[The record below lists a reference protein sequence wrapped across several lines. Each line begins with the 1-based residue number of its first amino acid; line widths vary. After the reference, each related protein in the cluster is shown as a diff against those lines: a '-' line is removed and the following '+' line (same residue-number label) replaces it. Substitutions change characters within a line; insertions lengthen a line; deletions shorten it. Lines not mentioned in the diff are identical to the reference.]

1 MGNRRSCFEKSDIKI
16 MPKFGKTSK
25 ERLESCHPDLQ
36 KVLNEVVKTFDCTVT
51 QGHRKVAEQEKL
63 FKEGKTKVKFSN
75 HNYYPALA
83 VDVTPYPVD
92 YENTDRHYYFGG
104 YVLGI
109 AKSMGIDLR
118 WGGDWDGDRETK
130 DQTFN
135 DLVHFEIRKK

>member
-1 MGNRRSCFEKSDIKI
+1 
-16 MPKFGKTSK
+16 MPRFGKKSR
-25 ERLESCHPDLQ
+25 ERLASCEKDLQ
-36 KVLNEVVKTFDCTVT
+36 MLFNEVVKTFDCTVT
-51 QGHRKVAEQEKL
+51 QGHRSVKEQEKL
-63 FKEGKTKVKFSN
+63 YKEGKTKVKFGKHN
-75 HNYYPALA
+75 HSPSIA

-109 AKSMGIDLR
+109 AEEMGLDIR

-135 DLVHFEIRKK
+135 DLVHFELRPKK